1 MVLEVFGLELIALGQ
16 FILFEGTNGFIASDS
31 LHFISFKI
39 AEWFQQAVHPHLKDR
54 FDSDKMAV
62 VFLVWKDRN
71 AMKPMKG
78 NPAFSKDSKHH
89 PNCHSRTVEPVLVA
103 VVLTQEFIERCP
115 AAHVDIVQ
123 QLARM
128 DVFVDLRS
136 GQCESMASAPGAEDI
151 FDKCMEFED
160 VVVAFAVAVV
170 HCRSRDHRVSGLESS
185 FAIRAM
191 IFPNALSCMMHAR
204 LTSALSLILA
214 KVLRF

>member
-78 NPAFSKDSKHH
+78 NPAFSKDSEHH
-89 PNCHSRTVEPVLVA
+89 PDCRSGTVEPVLVA
-103 VVLTQEFIERCP
+103 VVLTQEFIEQ
-115 AAHVDIVQ
+115 VDIVQ
-123 QLARM
+123 QFAHM

-204 LTSALSLILA
+204 LMSALSLILA